1 MEIIN
6 VKHLMVIAGV
16 ILKTKY
22 RAHGQVDRLSGRTV
36 GYSLGLMLAGQPQCL
51 LEKSVLKL
59 ESPTS

>member
-1 MEIIN
+1 MERIN

-22 RAHGQVDRLSGRTV
+22 MAHGLVDRFSAQTISG
-36 GYSLGLMLAGQPQCL
+36 SLALVLAGQLQYL

-59 ESPTS
+59 ESPTV